1 MTARIKS
8 LLKLLKSGSYKEYR
22 VSQPLALTEEES
34 RLTAMEQEAV
44 MLRGMLESEL
54 PAHFFAHDRI
64 GFHRRNTEYYH
75 YLPFYFHGG
84 NMAPDYETLL
94 KYGMDDLL
102 DRLEA
107 QPQTDF
113 TVSAASCIRAVLN
126 FSDRYRDAAK
136 EAGCNEL
143 YQSLCRVPHNGA
155 TTLLEACVFLKFIIY
170 TLRCNRNTHITLGRF
185 DKYLRPYFESDLKSG
200 VARED
205 LLEIIEEFYIS
216 INFDTDLYFGIQAG
230 DNGQSLVLGGCG
242 SFDDF
247 SHLCMEAALELN
259 LIDPKINLRVDKNTS
274 DDLYEFATLMTKQG
288 MGFPQYCND
297 DVIIPS
303 LIALGYAPEDAKDY
317 AVAACWEPIIPA
329 KGYDVP
335 NIAIFNFPQIINQVV
350 TTKLLDCDTFEALL
364 EEVKTAIDSECA
376 ALPQKV
382 SENIVRTYSHHLR
395 PSPYLS
401 AMIGGCIESGKDLSQ
416 GGPIYKNFGCH
427 APGITTA
434 ADSLAAIY
442 QVIYQNKE
450 YSKETLLEA
459 LNADFEG
466 FEALRNRLLSCPK
479 TGNADPVADN
489 LANLLVTR
497 FGDALSGR
505 PNGYGGV
512 FRAGTGSAQGYIYDA
527 EKVGATADG
536 RKAGHPYSC
545 SLSPTPEAK
554 TKGPISCIRSFTGL
568 DYTKAINGGPVT
580 MELHDTVFRNEEG
593 IKKVAQLVK
602 LFISNGGHQLQLNTL
617 SRERLLDALEHPEEH
632 KNLIVR
638 VWGWS
643 GYFNELE
650 RPFREHI
657 INRVEH
663 QV

>member
-1 MTARIKS
+1 MTQRIAF
-8 LLKLLKSGSYKEYR
+8 LLSYLKDGTYKKHR
-22 VSQPLALTEEES
+22 VSLPLSLSEAEACLS
-34 RLTAMEQEAV
+34 AIEQEPI
-44 MLRGMLESEL
+44 MLKGMLDSEF
-54 PAHFFAHDRI
+54 PPHFFKDDRM

-84 NMAPDYETLL
+84 NMAPDYERLL
-94 KYGMDDLL
+94 NFGMDDLL
-102 DRLEA
+102 FRIES

-113 TVSAASCIRAVLN
+113 TVAAAACVREVLA
-126 FSDRYRDAAK
+126 FADRYRNAAK
-136 EAGCNEL
+136 TADCDEL

-155 TTLLEACVFLKFIIY
+155 TTLLEACVFLKFLIY

-185 DKYLRPYFESDLKSG
+185 DKYLRPFYESDLTSG
-200 VARED
+200 IPREE
-205 LLEIIEEFYIS
+205 LLETIEEFYIS

-247 SHLCMEAALELN
+247 SHLCMEASLELN

-274 DDLYEFATLMTKQG
+274 DELYEFATHMTKQG

-297 DVIIPS
+297 DVIIPG

-317 AVAACWEPIIPA
+317 AVAACWEPIIPG

-335 NIAIFNFPQIINQVV
+335 NIAVFNFPQTVNHVLKN
-350 TTKLLDCDTFEALL
+350 KLLDSDTFDTLMDEVKAEISAECEALPKKVA
-364 EEVKTAIDSECA
+364 EEIRQT
-376 ALPQKV
+376 
-382 SENIVRTYSHHLR
+382 NSHHLR

-401 AMIGGCIESGKDLSQ
+401 AMIHGCIESGKDLSQ
-416 GGPIYKNFGCH
+416 GGASYKNFGCH
-427 APGITTA
+427 APGFSTA
-434 ADSLAAIY
+434 VDSLAAIHE
-442 QVIYQNKE
+442 VIYKTKE
-450 YSKETLLEA
+450 FSKETLLEA
-459 LNADFEG
+459 LDANFEG
-466 FEALRNRLLSCPK
+466 FEMVRNRLLSCPK
-479 TGNADPVADN
+479 MGNADPDVDLIAST
-489 LANLLVTR
+489 LLTH
-497 FGDALSGR
+497 FGKSLNGR

-527 EKVGATADG
+527 AKVGASADG
-536 RKAGHPYSC
+536 RKAGEPYGC
-545 SLSPTPEAK
+545 SFSPSPIASN
-554 TKGPISCIRSFTGL
+554 KGPLSCIRSFTNF
-568 DYTKAINGGPVT
+568 DFKNTINGGPLT

-602 LFISNGGHQLQLNTL
+602 LFILNGGHQLQLNTL
-617 SRERLLDALEHPEEH
+617 CREQLLDALEHPEEH

-643 GYFNELE
+643 GYFNELD
-650 RPFREHI
+650 RQFQDHI
-657 INRVEH
+657 INRFEF

>member
-1 MTARIKS
+1 
-8 LLKLLKSGSYKEYR
+8 
-22 VSQPLALTEEES
+22 
-34 RLTAMEQEAV
+34 
-44 MLRGMLESEL
+44 
-54 PAHFFAHDRI
+54 
-64 GFHRRNTEYYH
+64 
-75 YLPFYFHGG
+75 
-84 NMAPDYETLL
+84 
-94 KYGMDDLL
+94 
-102 DRLEA
+102 
-107 QPQTDF
+107 
-113 TVSAASCIRAVLN
+113 
-126 FSDRYRDAAK
+126 
-136 EAGCNEL
+136 
-143 YQSLCRVPHNGA
+143 
-155 TTLLEACVFLKFIIY
+155 
-170 TLRCNRNTHITLGRF
+170 
-185 DKYLRPYFESDLKSG
+185 
-200 VARED
+200 
-205 LLEIIEEFYIS
+205 
-216 INFDTDLYFGIQAG
+216 
-230 DNGQSLVLGGCG
+230 
-242 SFDDF
+242 
-247 SHLCMEAALELN
+247 
-259 LIDPKINLRVDKNTS
+259 
-274 DDLYEFATLMTKQG
+274 
-288 MGFPQYCND
+288 
-297 DVIIPS
+297 
-303 LIALGYAPEDAKDY
+303 
-317 AVAACWEPIIPA
+317 
-329 KGYDVP
+329 
-335 NIAIFNFPQIINQVV
+335 
-350 TTKLLDCDTFEALL
+350 
-364 EEVKTAIDSECA
+364 
-376 ALPQKV
+376 
-382 SENIVRTYSHHLR
+382 
-395 PSPYLS
+395 
-401 AMIGGCIESGKDLSQ
+401 MIGGCIESGKDLSQ
-416 GGPIYKNFGCH
+416 GGSIYKNFGCH

-466 FEALRNRLLSCPK
+466 FETLRNRLLSCPK

-602 LFISNGGHQLQLNTL
+602 LFISNGGHQFQLNTL